1 VESAVLKI
9 KNQSAIRLA
18 DKNCGSPPCRA
29 DLLNFAFCSLIAAK
43 TTDYTDFISNSEN
56 PCNPW
61 LNKLFD
67 FFRREI
73 M

>member
-43 TTDYTDFISNSEN
+43 TTDFTDSRGFGS
-56 PCNPW
+56 
-61 LNKLFD
+61 
-67 FFRREI
+67 
-73 M
+73 